1 MAHAVVTSLMTT
13 LEQVL
18 KFNPSLVSENRA
30 PLDSLFGKL
39 SCLQAFLE
47 DNMGNRINDQESLT
61 ILETKIR
68 DAVYKVEITV
78 ELCLRR
84 IHVADTEN
92 NRNIARSKLYDE
104 LEQITKEMDSIQ
116 EEVLKFKNDHQ
127 NIKDDENTLVG
138 MEDEFNSIRD
148 QLIGQTSELNL
159 VSIAGMGDIVFL
171 PVPFFSTKGTF
182 IFAGGKIPPTIAN
195 PPTWESEILTFQQFA
210 SQLSLPLVIWNLPNL
225 RHLCP
230 GGMYMPVPP
239 KSQNL
244 LCLENLETLDSISV
258 AASNWK
264 ENFTA
269 IPKVKKLAVCLP
281 PWRSVMSNL
290 IDSLIRLVDLEKLRI
305 HLDISPYENFS
316 LRLPTLLSDVYPTFL
331 KSSTL
336 VGTCLLWEDMTTL
349 GQLPNVEVLRLK
361 CFAFQGR
368 NWNLN
373 EGGFKKLKLLQ
384 INETNLVHWE
394 ASSESLPRLE
404 FLILKYCYKLEDIPT
419 EIGDIPTL
427 KLTELHNCSQAAA
440 PSSEEI
446 GEEQQSLGNEVLVV
460 RAYNTEE

>member
-1 MAHAVVTSLMTT
+1 
-13 LEQVL
+13 
-18 KFNPSLVSENRA
+18 
-30 PLDSLFGKL
+30 
-39 SCLQAFLE
+39 
-47 DNMGNRINDQESLT
+47 
-61 ILETKIR
+61 
-68 DAVYKVEITV
+68 
-78 ELCLRR
+78 
-84 IHVADTEN
+84 
-92 NRNIARSKLYDE
+92 
-104 LEQITKEMDSIQ
+104 
-116 EEVLKFKNDHQ
+116 
-127 NIKDDENTLVG
+127 
-138 MEDEFNSIRD
+138 
-148 QLIGQTSELNL
+148 
-159 VSIAGMGDIVFL
+159 
-171 PVPFFSTKGTF
+171 
-182 IFAGGKIPPTIAN
+182 
-195 PPTWESEILTFQQFA
+195 
-210 SQLSLPLVIWNLPNL
+210 
-225 RHLCP
+225 
-230 GGMYMPVPP
+230 MYMPVPP